1 MFLQLCPKMHGK
13 IYKRQRISQELWKL
27 C

>member
-1 MFLQLCPKMHGK
+1 MFLQLRAKLHGK
-13 IYKRQRISQELWKL
+13 IYKRQQMSQELWKL